1 MSEFVLTFD
10 NGPDPSVTPAVLE
23 SLAAHGHRAIFLP
36 VGRNLESREGQ
47 DCLSRVAAAGHVIGN
62 HTYSHPSPFGSA
74 GASVVDE
81 ITRTQDL
88 LGDHASAE
96 HFFRPSAGGGHL
108 VPGVL
113 NRAAVDHL
121 CAHRYTLLLW
131 HVVCEDWRR
140 PDGSWIDIALEQLR
154 PDEATVLVLHDIA
167 CGGMAHFDRFLETL
181 AQADVDVVTA
191 PPASATPIIDGEL
204 IGSIDHLLAA

>member
-36 VGRNLESREGQ
+36 VGRNLESAEGQ
-47 DCLSRVAAAGHVIGN
+47 ECLQQIAAAGHIIGN
-62 HTYSHPSPFGSA
+62 HTYSHPSPFGSVGPA
-74 GASVVDE
+74 VVDE
-81 ITRTQDL
+81 IKRTQDL

-96 HFFRPSAGGGHL
+96 HYFRPSAGGGHL

-113 NRAAVDHL
+113 NAPAVDHL

-131 HVVCEDWRR
+131 HAVCEDWKR
-140 PDGSWIDIALEQLR
+140 PDGSWITLALERMQ

-167 CGGMAHFDRFLETL
+167 RAGMGHFDRFLDVL
-181 AQADVDVVTA
+181 ADAEIGVVTT
-191 PPASATPIIDGEL
+191 PPASATPIVEGAL
-204 IGSIDHLLAA
+204 ISPLDHLLAA